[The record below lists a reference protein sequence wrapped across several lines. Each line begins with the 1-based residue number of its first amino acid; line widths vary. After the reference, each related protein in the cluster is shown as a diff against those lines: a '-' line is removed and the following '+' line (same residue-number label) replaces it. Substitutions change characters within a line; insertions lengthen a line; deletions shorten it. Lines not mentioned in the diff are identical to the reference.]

1 MTKSARAWGK
11 TMRQRTLNGVLA
23 GAVLGLFGLLAA
35 TAYTEIRQ
43 ADAGLSCASQNSVIG
58 KPPGACEKCL
68 ATGCDAGQKPQ
79 TIAASRR
86 PAGLTAR
93 RFTGS

>member
-1 MTKSARAWGK
+1 
-11 TMRQRTLNGVLA
+11 MRQRTLNGVLA

-35 TAYTEIRQ
+35 TAYSEIRQ

-58 KPPGACEKCL
+58 KLAGACEKCL
-68 ATGCDAGQKPQ
+68 AISCDAGQKPQ